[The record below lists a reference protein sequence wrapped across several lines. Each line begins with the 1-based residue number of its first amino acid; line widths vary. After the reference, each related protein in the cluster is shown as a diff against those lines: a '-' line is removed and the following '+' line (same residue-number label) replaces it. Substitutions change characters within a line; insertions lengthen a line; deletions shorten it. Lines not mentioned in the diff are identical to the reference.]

1 MLDIYLE
8 GNWFKY
14 QLHY

>member
-1 MLDIYLE
+1 MLDTYLE